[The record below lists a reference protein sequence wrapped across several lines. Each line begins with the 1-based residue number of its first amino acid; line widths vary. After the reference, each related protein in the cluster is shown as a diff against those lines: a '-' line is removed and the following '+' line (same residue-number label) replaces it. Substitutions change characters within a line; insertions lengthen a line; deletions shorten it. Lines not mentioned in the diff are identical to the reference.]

1 MSKTIL
7 YLIFAISAVSAI
19 ASLLSLNVYL
29 ILFSIFS
36 SLALFFLYKLW
47 DVFEN
52 LIIKKTGVIQMVG
65 EYQFEAERTS
75 AIRKNGGSFSALCAA
90 ILKDLPSKEINRENI
105 ERIVSSTNAPF
116 RFVIQVEKL
125 NTGKIFDD
133 LRTRRK
139 MKEIQLSKIESK
151 KDKNPSK
158 SVERE
163 LELIEDEI
171 KAIGSGSI
179 PLKTSI
185 YLMSFAKSE
194 SKFVA
199 EEKALSQVNALAGE
213 FSAVLGAGFEIVSG
227 SSLISILR
235 SDIFCEGEMYA

>member
-1 MSKTIL
+1 MSKAIL
-7 YLIFAISAVSAI
+7 YAILAISAATAV

-29 ILFSIFS
+29 ILFSLSS

-52 LIIKKTGVIQMVG
+52 LIIRKTGVIQLVG
-65 EYQFEAERTS
+65 DYQFEGERVS
-75 AIRKNGGSFSALCAA
+75 AIRKTGGSFNALCAA
-90 ILKDLPSKEINRENI
+90 VLKDLPSKEINRENI
-105 ERIVSSTNAPF
+105 ERIVSSTNSPF
-116 RFVIQVEKL
+116 RFVIQVERL

-139 MKEIQLSKIESK
+139 MKEIQLSKIENRN
-151 KDKNPSK
+151 DKNPSK

-163 LELIEDEI
+163 LELIEDELKVI
-171 KAIGSGSI
+171 SSGSI

-213 FSAVLGAGFEIVSG
+213 FSAVLGAGFEIVNG
-227 SSLISILR
+227 SALISILR
-235 SDIFCEGEMYA
+235 SDIFCESESYA